1 MFWIYRLCSG
11 FTWSSGIFVVDPSG
25 LFSDGEFYCMKI
37 TAIYGSPR
45 RQGNTSRLLNSAV
58 AGARSVGA
66 EVTEIILR
74 DLKISP
80 CLEIYACRNAGRCAI
95 EDDFQGLA
103 QTLLTADA
111 TILASPIFFYA
122 VSAQTKMMMDRCQSL
137 WVKKYWLEK
146 QPLGQSEN
154 PKPGLFIAVGAS
166 CGKKLFDG
174 AKMSVRYFFD
184 TFDTSLRC
192 SLTYSGIDA
201 EDEILKHP
209 EYLDEARR
217 AGVELAESI

>member
-1 MFWIYRLCSG
+1 
-11 FTWSSGIFVVDPSG
+11 
-25 LFSDGEFYCMKI
+25 MKI

-45 RQGNTSRLLNSAV
+45 RRGNTSRLLNSAV
-58 AGARSVGA
+58 VGARSVGA
-66 EVTEIILR
+66 EVTEVTLR

-122 VSAQTKMMMDRCQSL
+122 VSAHTKIMMDRCQSL

-146 QPLGQSEN
+146 QPLGRSEKS
-154 PKPGLFIAVGAS
+154 KPGLFLAVGAS
-166 CGKKLFDG
+166 CGKHLFDG
-174 AKMSVRYFFD
+174 AKMSARYFFD
-184 TFDTSLRC
+184 TFDTSLWR
-192 SLTYSGIDA
+192 SLTYRGLDGA
-201 EDEILKHP
+201 DEILEHP
-209 EYLDEARR
+209 EYLEEARR
-217 AGVELAESI
+217 AGVELAGSI